1 MPKKCITM
9 QKNDISV
16 PELYNDAITYNHEEN
31 PFNHVKNRITTEKSY
46 NHGKPY
52 KHANELNN
60 HGKEAYNHAK
70 VV

>member
-1 MPKKCITM
+1 M

-16 PELYNDAITYNHEEN
+16 PELHNHAITYNHEEK
-31 PFNHVKNRITTEKSY
+31 PFNRAKNRITTEKWY
-46 NHGKPY
+46 NHGKAY

-60 HGKEAYNHAK
+60 HSKDAYNHAK

>member
-1 MPKKCITM
+1 M
-9 QKNDISV
+9 QKNNISV
-16 PELYNDAITYNHEEN
+16 PELYNHAITYNHEEK
-31 PFNHVKNRITTEKSY
+31 PFNHVKNLITTEKLY

-52 KHANELNN
+52 NHANELNN